1 MTYFRPTTF
10 LRGVL
15 AVDALSCAAMGLGLA
30 AGANIV
36 AGITALP
43 VDLLR
48 YAGIALIPCAAYL
61 AFIASRESLP
71 RLAVWAVIVLNGLW
85 VVESLVTLMSS
96 AVAPNALGYA
106 FVIVQAAFV
115 AVLAELEYVGLKRSE
130 SAPVAA

>member
-1 MTYFRPTTF
+1 M
-10 LRGVL
+10 
-15 AVDALSCAAMGLGLA
+15 
-30 AGANIV
+30 
-36 AGITALP
+36 
-43 VDLLR
+43 
-48 YAGIALIPCAAYL
+48 

-96 AVAPNALGYA
+96 AVAPNALGYV

-130 SAPVAA
+130 SPRCGVSDASSRATPEGPGWLLRLLPNLYVCGSIVRG